1 VYHGAKLL
9 SGCLLQLCRPS
20 RSLDLVSSPIVPTV
34 GRSMCTIPQQLE
46 ITCSHIFSPSA
57 RGRALRIAAS
67 LCSLSNPLGYCPFF
81 RPSLKAALLGGS
93 VWV

>member
-9 SGCLLQLCRPS
+9 VGCLFQLCRPS

-46 ITCSHIFSPSA
+46 ITCLHIFSPSA
-57 RGRALRIAAS
+57 RGRALRIR
-67 LCSLSNPLGYCPFF
+67 F
-81 RPSLKAALLGGS
+81 ALLT
-93 VWV
+93 V